1 MDSSHLPR
9 VSQPEISSPEIR
21 HMAHQ
26 GLCLML
32 HLGNWVSRTREM
44 YKMNGP
50 FGTLHS
56 PRTQTSEWLGP
67 GKGTKRPAYLGLCPC
82 GTPENL
88 SGLNLRSAKN
98 AGATWDSALAEHAG
112 AWTVWTPPWTMPTPM
127 WSSHSEHFPHLPA
140 VFANNDPLFPQ
151 NNWTS
156 QLI

>member
-1 MDSSHLPR
+1 
-9 VSQPEISSPEIR
+9 
-21 HMAHQ
+21 
-26 GLCLML
+26 
-32 HLGNWVSRTREM
+32 
-44 YKMNGP
+44 MNGP

-112 AWTVWTPPWTMPTPM
+112 A
-127 WSSHSEHFPHLPA
+127 
-140 VFANNDPLFPQ
+140 
-151 NNWTS
+151 
-156 QLI
+156 